1 MNGFVIYKLA
11 FSIYQESKN
20 GKLNII
26 SCLVYFNWVSFFLRL
41 IWFEGAQLYLQATGD
56 KATLK
61 EVLLP
66 RAFRCMDYMLSAACY
81 DAAKGFTPTG
91 LGVVVDWGYV
101 KESLNIQCSEICT
114 LRNEH
119 LHTET

>member
-1 MNGFVIYKLA
+1 
-11 FSIYQESKN
+11 
-20 GKLNII
+20 
-26 SCLVYFNWVSFFLRL
+26 
-41 IWFEGAQLYLQATGD
+41 
-56 KATLK
+56 
-61 EVLLP
+61 
-66 RAFRCMDYMLSAACY
+66 MDYLLSAACY

-101 KESLNIQCSEICT
+101 KESLNIQCSEIFT